1 MMKKILLPLVLS
13 FCAISATYAQDSTRY
28 TDATSFML
36 IGKGLPTNKPYVRLD
51 TIQTQAL
58 TTAVKYLSTNSAGIA
73 VLFETNSKY
82 IKVKWTVN
90 KVAYHSNMT
99 PIVHSGLDLYGKK
112 DGKWVW
118 AGVGRPVNKVDAEST
133 IVNNMDSTTK
143 QFMLYAPTY
152 NELTSLEIGVAPG
165 ATIGIPSKPAIDTTK
180 RVVMYGSSIMQGA
193 SASRPGMAYPAIIA
207 RHSGWDVINLGF
219 SGAGKMEFPVA
230 EVLVTM
236 KASVFVLDCMPNPTL
251 DEIKERGYPFIK
263 HLLTKRPEVPVLL
276 VESAIYESG
285 NFDQRIAETVRK
297 KNALLTEIYTK
308 LKQEGFKQLHY
319 LSAKGLIGEDHE
331 GATDGV
337 HLNDI
342 GFQRQAEKVWPV
354 VQSLVKKSGGTKGT
368 K

>member
-1 MMKKILLPLVLS
+1 MKKTYLLLVLS
-13 FCAISATYAQDSTRY
+13 LCAISATYAQDSARY

-51 TIQTQAL
+51 TVQTEKFPQ
-58 TTAVKYLSTNSAGIA
+58 AVKYLSTNSAGVA
-73 VLFETNSKY
+73 VLFETNSKF
-82 IKVKWTVN
+82 IKVKWSVSHTP
-90 KVAYHSNMT
+90 YHSNMT

-118 AGVGRPVNKVDAEST
+118 AGVGRPVNKLDAESV
-133 IVNNMDSTTK
+133 IVNNMDSSLK

-152 NELTSLEIGVAPG
+152 NALTALEIGVAPE
-165 ATIGIPSKPAIDTTK
+165 ATIRIPSKPGIDTTT
-180 RVVMYGSSIMQGA
+180 RIVMYGSSIMQGA

-207 RHSGWDVINLGF
+207 RHTGWDVVNLGF
-219 SGAGKMEFPVA
+219 SGAGKMEFAVA
-230 EVLVTM
+230 EVLATM
-236 KASVFVLDCMPNPTL
+236 KASIFVLDCMPNPTL

-285 NFDQRIAETVRK
+285 NFDQRIADVVRK

-342 GFQRQAEKVWPV
+342 GFQRQAKKVQSA
-354 VQSLVKKSGGTKGT
+354 VQSLVKKSGGSK
-368 K
+368 